1 MSQHRIYIAGPM
13 SGLPEFNHPAFHAA
27 AAQLRGAGYIVTNP
41 AENGLPVDDTPWVD
55 HMRRDIT
62 LMMARSNAVATLPG
76 IGQSRGAM
84 VEIRLAK
91 GLGFHVM
98 TVDEWLQMANPCA
111 WLASKDGATA

>member
-1 MSQHRIYIAGPM
+1 MSQHRLYIAGPM

-27 AAQLRGAGYIVTNP
+27 AVQLRGAGYIVTNP
-41 AENGLPVDDTPWVD
+41 AENGLPVDDTPWID

-84 VEIRLAK
+84 TEIRLAK
-91 GLGFHVM
+91 GLGFYVM
-98 TVDEWLQMANPCA
+98 TVDEWLQMVNPA
-111 WLASKDGATA
+111 ERLASKEGSAA